1 MKVLSKSVRLLG
13 VFLAALMML
22 AACGG
27 DNAPVRIAAY
37 GEYGAELARTV
48 ARHFPY
54 RSPGSGQEE
63 RTADYLVSV
72 LETLGLEP
80 KVQTFQFQDSTG
92 QTLTSRNVSAE
103 IKGRGFKLSE
113 EEGGGVDNSGRI
125 IIGANYDVP
134 VSGPDYVYP
143 DLEEGQV
150 LSRSY
155 AQYNGIHDNASGLS
169 AVMLTAFQMTREQPG
184 YNVSIVFFGAGNA
197 GFAGARAYLGALSE
211 QEKEKL
217 VCMYNIGPIYA
228 GDKVYAHAGQNSL
241 EDGTHKSYHMRRKLY
256 EATDI
261 FFQYE
266 LNTNNR
272 YALYTNQSTFFVTKP
287 TEPRQVIFREW
298 TTKRSSHTPFDEAGI
313 PIVFFES
320 GDYNIESLDEVGR
333 ENQNPEFRETAG
345 RISGTPFDEEQ
356 YLFNVFRRID
366 EARQTEGFQISPAPE
381 APVIGPTL
389 PEEDDTTSQD
399 EIDQLTRRINNTAFI
414 LVKAAERGPD
424 GSSLAGR

>member
-1 MKVLSKSVRLLG
+1 MVWLILTLVLVSCG
-13 VFLAALMML
+13 Q
-22 AACGG
+22 GG
-27 DNAPVRIAAY
+27 DATRIAAY

-54 RSPGSGQEE
+54 RSPGSDQESK
-63 RTADYLVSV
+63 TADYLVSV
-72 LETLGLEP
+72 LETLGLSPSVES
-80 KVQTFQFQDSTG
+80 FQFQDENG
-92 QTLTSRNVSAE
+92 QTRQSQNVVAKIE
-103 IKGRGFKLSE
+103 GRGFTLSE
-113 EEGGGVDNSGRI
+113 EDGGGVLNDSQI

-134 VSGPDYVYP
+134 VTGPDYVYP
-143 DLEEGQV
+143 YLEEGQV

-169 AVMLTAFQMTREQPG
+169 SVMVTAYQMTRERPG
-184 YNVSIVFFGAGNA
+184 YDVTIVFFGAGNS
-197 GFAGARAYLGALSE
+197 GFAGARAYLSGMNEAE
-211 QEKEKL
+211 REKTAC
-217 VCMYNIGPIYA
+217 VYNIGPVYA

-241 EDGTHKSYHMRRKLY
+241 ADGTHKSYDMRRKLY

-261 FFQYE
+261 FFQYQ

-287 TEPRQVIFREW
+287 DEPRQVVFREW
-298 TTKRSSHTPFDEAGI
+298 TTKLGNHTPFDEAGL

-320 GDYNIESLDEVGR
+320 GDYNIDSIDELGR
-333 ENQNPEFRETAG
+333 ENINPEFRETNG

-366 EARQTEGFQISPAPE
+366 EERQTEGFQIEPDDD
-381 APVIGPTL
+381 APVVGPSL
-389 PEEDDTTSQD
+389 PDETEDETDQD

-414 LVKAAERGPD
+414 LVQAAKRGPD
-424 GSSLAGR
+424 GSALAGR